1 MRQIKLE
8 VIVQSKQEAIEA
20 LKLGADR
27 LELVSAMK
35 EGGLTPS
42 YGTMKQVLE
51 NVEIPVQIMVRPHSY
66 NFFYTEADFEVI
78 VEDVKAIRELGGN
91 RIVFGALNQD
101 GTVNASMLKELI
113 NQFPEIDITFH
124 RAFDEV
130 TSQEEAYQTLCNY
143 PSNVKRIL
151 TSGGKPNCMEG
162 KEHLRKLVKLQQEL
176 GGPVIMPGSGLT
188 PENIQE
194 IKQTTEA
201 TEFHFGKSVR
211 IEQSFANGF
220 DGRSVDGVLRVL
232 KEG

>member
-211 IEQSFANGF
+211 VEQSFANGF
-220 DGRSVDGVLRVL
+220 DEETVDGVLRVL

>member
-1 MRQIKLE
+1 MKLE

-20 LKLGADR
+20 QKLGADR

-42 YGTMKQVLE
+42 YGTIKQVLE

-66 NFFYTEADFEVI
+66 NFFYTEADIEVI

-101 GTVNASMLKELI
+101 GTVNESMLKEVI

-130 TSQEEAYQTLCNY
+130 TSQEEAYRTLCNY

-162 KEHLRKLVKLQQEL
+162 KEQLRNLVKLEQGI

-211 IEQSFANGF
+211 VEQSFANGF
-220 DGRSVDGVLRVL
+220 DGGSVDSVLREL
-232 KEG
+232 KEE

>member
-1 MRQIKLE
+1 MKLE

-211 IEQSFANGF
+211 VEQSFANGF
-220 DGRSVDGVLRVL
+220 DEETVDGVLRVL